1 MMHDFLKNM
10 EKMKWIDHLDCDCN
24 QNFLNS
30 ETPFSFQALSSRY
43 YFLFHSNFFI
53 YNTQIAGCKNC
64 KRICDRVNEV
74 LYGAGFKPTAFKN
87 KTYPNPYICLLFQ
100 TLRDVCWF
108 LKKNISYKFRIFL
121 SVFCCSFNYKK
132 KLLLIDKYL
141 FLINICF

>member
-10 EKMKWIDHLDCDCN
+10 EKMKWIDHLDCDYN

-30 ETPFSFQALSSRY
+30 ETPFSFQANSSRY

-108 LKKNISYKFRIFL
+108 LKKIFL
-121 SVFCCSFNYKK
+121 TNLEFSCQFSVVHSIIKKSSFW
-132 KLLLIDKYL
+132 
-141 FLINICF
+141 LINICF